1 MTKKEYIATK
11 KFIMVLE
18 RKVSECSNSTDRMNI
33 RDKIVVL
40 NRDILKYE
48 YPSGIRGNLYSDIL
62 IKYKHNYGEP
72 IHGACL

>member
-48 YPSGIRGNLYSDIL
+48 YPQEYEVIYTQIFL
-62 IKYKHNYGEP
+62 
-72 IHGACL
+72 